1 MDNFLKP
8 IEDRVE
14 KSRYRRDFA
23 LTETLGHPC
32 IETRTYRTR
41 SEPQVRGD
49 EHLQGPAAKLAV
61 AKESV
66 EGAKRADMAE
76 FDTRDVVG
84 NGTRLLRDGQ
94 HAIGRPVQEFRF
106 LFDEARD
113 QSRASA
119 AVDLGPFAGVSR
131 ASERHAAQERLQRE
145 LLIRLFQTVNIHDMK
160 RP

>member
-1 MDNFLKP
+1 
-8 IEDRVE
+8 
-14 KSRYRRDFA
+14 
-23 LTETLGHPC
+23 
-32 IETRTYRTR
+32 
-41 SEPQVRGD
+41 
-49 EHLQGPAAKLAV
+49 
-61 AKESV
+61 
-66 EGAKRADMAE
+66 MAE

-94 HAIGRPVQEFRF
+94 HAIGWPVQEFRF

-131 ASERHAAQERLQRE
+131 TSCRFERHAAQERLQRE
-145 LLIRLFQTVNIHDMK
+145 LLIRLFQTINIHDMK

>member
-1 MDNFLKP
+1 
-8 IEDRVE
+8 
-14 KSRYRRDFA
+14 
-23 LTETLGHPC
+23 
-32 IETRTYRTR
+32 
-41 SEPQVRGD
+41 
-49 EHLQGPAAKLAV
+49 
-61 AKESV
+61 
-66 EGAKRADMAE
+66 MAE
-76 FDTRDVVG
+76 FDARDVVG
-84 NGTRLLRDGQ
+84 NDTRLLRDGQ
-94 HAIGRPVQEFRF
+94 HAIGWPVQEFRF